1 MEEIE
6 KKLPM
11 PGVMN
16 TADLPADHPL
26 QTINGKPVFA
36 IWTAMILGI
45 VLLIA
50 GWWFHGAI
58 VLGILLCALALFV
71 QIKGKSYTQFAFYP
85 DYFVVFNQEDPDHCQ
100 KIAWQDVQEWTIDT
114 NHGTTQTL
122 KVKVSA
128 YNQPLLVP
136 LLSSHRV
143 YRIFH
148 KRFPDLETAEIR
160 RQEFRQQVGKSA
172 LFHHR
177 RK

>member
-1 MEEIE
+1 
-6 KKLPM
+6 
-11 PGVMN
+11 
-16 TADLPADHPL
+16 
-26 QTINGKPVFA
+26 
-36 IWTAMILGI
+36 MILGI

-50 GWWFHGAI
+50 GWLFHGAI

-85 DYFVVFNQEDPDHCQ
+85 DYFVVFDPADPDHCQ
-100 KIAWQDVQEWTIDT
+100 KIARQDVQEWTIDT

-128 YNQPLLVP
+128 YNQS

-160 RQEFRQQVGKSA
+160 RQEFRQQAGKSA

>member
-1 MEEIE
+1 M
-6 KKLPM
+6 
-11 PGVMN
+11 MN
-16 TADLPADHPL
+16 TADLPL

-100 KIAWQDVQEWTIDT
+100 KIARQDVQEWTIDT
-114 NHGTTQTL
+114 NHRQQR
-122 KVKVSA
+122 A
-128 YNQPLLVP
+128 PCF
-136 LLSSHRV
+136 
-143 YRIFH
+143 I
-148 KRFPDLETAEIR
+148 TAENKDMCF
-160 RQEFRQQVGKSA
+160 FRMINGKGGYVHA
-172 LFHHR
+172 C
-177 RK
+177 